1 MKFAR
6 ICIVLAIIVVAPSWP
21 ASSQPKQAEIDSAN
35 ALFQGGKFAEA
46 GKLYEEITAQI
57 PKEDAAIVQ
66 LGRIALLSNRL
77 DDAQMWLE
85 KAVAL
90 RPDDADAKVML
101 AEAFWRRG
109 DFQRAAAALN
119 GVDVSGNQLLIS
131 QYPALNV
138 AKLESF
144 KGQTPYEV
152 QGEGQTTR
160 VKFLKT
166 EAGAGVKLAESVI
179 KQAGIKLKE
188 DKAYE
193 GAGGGGKLKI
203 VPLP

>member
-1 MKFAR
+1 
-6 ICIVLAIIVVAPSWP
+6 LAIIVVAPSWP

-46 GKLYEEITAQI
+46 GKLYEEITAQN

-179 KQAGIKLKE
+179 KQAGINSRKTRLTKGPE
-188 DKAYE
+188 E
-193 GAGGGGKLKI
+193 AGS
-203 VPLP
+203 